1 MVLCAISFGS
11 LILCTCHMHV
21 LTCTGEF
28 YCQSVKL
35 TGVVLSCP
43 MHSCRSCSVLA
54 LILVVVCGWFWV
66 ACILHSLA
74 VSRFMLCRVARISH
88 IALLTC
94 IIAGSLFLSFVRCSA
109 QVVVFSLLFVF
120 LFCLLFSLL
129 FLSFVVFILFDSWLL
144 SFGFF

>member
-1 MVLCAISFGS
+1 
-11 LILCTCHMHV
+11 
-21 LTCTGEF
+21 
-28 YCQSVKL
+28 
-35 TGVVLSCP
+35 
-43 MHSCRSCSVLA
+43 
-54 LILVVVCGWFWV
+54 
-66 ACILHSLA
+66 
-74 VSRFMLCRVARISH
+74 MLCRVARISH